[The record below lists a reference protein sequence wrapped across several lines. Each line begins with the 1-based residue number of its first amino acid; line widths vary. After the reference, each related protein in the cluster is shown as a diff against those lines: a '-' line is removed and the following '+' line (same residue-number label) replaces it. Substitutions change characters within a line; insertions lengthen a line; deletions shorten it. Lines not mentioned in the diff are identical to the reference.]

1 MPKITFIEF
10 SGKEHVLEAEAGKS
24 LMQAAIDAMV
34 PGIMA
39 DCGGSCSC
47 ATCHCYVDEA
57 WISRLPAIQSAE
69 QDMLECAL
77 EPQANSR
84 LSCQIRITQQVDG
97 LVVRLPQSQV

>member
-1 MPKITFIEF
+1 MPKVTIIEF
-10 SGKEHVLEAEAGKS
+10 SGKEHHLEPEAGQS
-24 LMQAAIDAMV
+24 VMQAAIDALV

-57 WISRLPAIQSAE
+57 WVARLPAVETAE
-69 QDMLECAL
+69 RDMLECAL
-77 EPQANSR
+77 DPRDNSR
-84 LSCQIRITQQVDG
+84 LSCQVRVTAQCDG